1 MKKILLFSLCVFF
14 SSTTAFAQWE
24 EIHRTDSYVFSGLY
38 FLDNDLGFALYNG
51 YDHFYKTYDGFETS
65 EFLQIPEVYNIEEFV
80 FYDSLNGLAL
90 GPEDNLH
97 KTTDGGQKW
106 SVDLL
111 GVDEPLYLESMF
123 TLGRDTIY
131 VGGRKLL
138 RSTNRGESWE
148 TIADYNTLFGGH
160 SETMYERETLIDFK
174 LGSGQR
180 NLFITNY
187 YVYRTSDDGEN
198 LNPLP
203 LPVEEKNI
211 LSHYFVDSYVEGNAV
226 YVLSSSRVYPKK
238 LFKSHDLG
246 STWQIIELPLN
257 DYISING
264 ISEDTVFITGDD
276 GVLLKTTDGFDSW
289 SKIVIDAETRIN
301 DVLFTENKTGY
312 MVTDRR
318 IYRNNQFR
326 VITSSEAEDLNQPRE
341 ISLEQNYPNPFNPTT
356 NIEFSLQQPAN
367 VVLSVYNILGRKVDE
382 VYNGVKSQGRHTVT
396 FDASRLSGGIYFY
409 ELKTPSFVE
418 LRKMTLVK

>member
-1 MKKILLFSLCVFF
+1 MKKILLFFLCVFCT
-14 SSTTAFAQWE
+14 STAFAQWE
-24 EIHRTDSYVFSGLY
+24 EVYRTNAYVFDGLY
-38 FLDNDLGFALYNG
+38 FLDDELGFALYNG
-51 YDHFYKTYDGFETS
+51 YDHFYKTNDGFETS
-65 EFLQIPEVYNIEEFV
+65 EFLQIPEVYNIEEFA

-97 KTTDGGQKW
+97 RTTDGGKTW

-111 GVDEPLYLESMF
+111 GVSESLYLESMF

-148 TIADYNTLFGGH
+148 TIADYNTLFGDH

-174 LGSGQR
+174 LGDGQR

-203 LPVEEKNI
+203 LPVDDKNI
-211 LSHYFVDSYVEGNAV
+211 LSHYFVDAYVEGNSV
-226 YVLSSSRVYPKK
+226 YVLSNSRGYPKK

-246 STWQIIELPLN
+246 NTWQVIELPLN
-257 DYISING
+257 DYTSING
-264 ISEDTVFITGDD
+264 INEDIIFITGDE
-276 GVLLKTTDGFDSW
+276 GVLLETDDAFGSW
-289 SKIVIDAETRIN
+289 SKTVIDPETRIN
-301 DVLFTENKTGY
+301 DVLFTENNTGY
-312 MVTDRR
+312 LVTDKR

-326 VITSSEAEDLNQPRE
+326 IITTSETENPDQAFE
-341 ISLEQNYPNPFNPTT
+341 ISLKQNYPNPFNPTT
-356 NIEFSLQQPAN
+356 NIEFRLQQPSN
-367 VVLSVYNILGRKVDE
+367 VVLSIYNILGRKVDE
-382 VYNGVKSQGRHTVT
+382 LYSGLKSSGKHTVT

-418 LRKMTLVK
+418 RRKMILVK

>member
-1 MKKILLFSLCVFF
+1 MKKLLLFLLCLF
-14 SSTTAFAQWE
+14 SSSMAFAQWE
-24 EIHRTDSYVFSGLY
+24 EVYRTDSNVFDGLY
-38 FLDNDLGFALYNG
+38 FLDNDIGFALYSG
-51 YDHFYKTYDGFETS
+51 YDYFYKTNDGFETS
-65 EFLQIPEVYNIEEFV
+65 EFLQIPEVYDIEEFI
-80 FYDSLNGLAL
+80 FYNSLNGLAL
-90 GPEDNLH
+90 GPQDNLH
-97 KTTDGGQKW
+97 KTKDGGQSW

-123 TLGRDTIY
+123 TIGHDTIY

-138 RSTNRGESWE
+138 RSTNKGESWE
-148 TIADYNTLFGGH
+148 VIADYNTLFGDH

-174 LGSGQR
+174 LGNGQR

-211 LSHYFVDSYVEGNAV
+211 LSHYFVDSYVKGNSV
-226 YVLSSSRVYPKK
+226 YVLSNSRGYPKK

-246 STWQIIELPLN
+246 NTWQVIELPLN
-257 DYISING
+257 DYTSVNG
-264 ISEDTVFITGDD
+264 INENTVFITGDD
-276 GVLLKTTDGFDSW
+276 GVLLETTDGFNSW
-289 SKIVIDAETRIN
+289 EKTVIDPDTRNN

-312 MVTDRR
+312 LVTDKR
-318 IYRNNQFR
+318 IYRNKRFR
-326 VITSSEAEDLNQPRE
+326 TITSSEVEYGTQVGG
-341 ISLEQNYPNPFNPTT
+341 ISLEQNYPNPFNPAT
-356 NIEFSLQQPAN
+356 NISFTLSQPSS
-367 VVLSVYNILGRKVDE
+367 VVVSVYNILGRKVDE
-382 VYNGVKSQGRHTVT
+382 LYSGLKSTGNHTLT

-418 LRKMTLVK
+418 RKKMTLVK